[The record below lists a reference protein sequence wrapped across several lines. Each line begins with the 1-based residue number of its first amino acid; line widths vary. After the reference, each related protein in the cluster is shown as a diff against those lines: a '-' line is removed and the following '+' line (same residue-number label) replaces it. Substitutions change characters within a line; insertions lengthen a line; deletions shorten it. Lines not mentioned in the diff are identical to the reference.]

1 MGNEILYRPR
11 KKKIFGDE
19 KWVASMVLKQRMSLD
34 SLIKEVTSNT
44 TGQAGEVS
52 GMLRA
57 YLGRIRAHV
66 LEGEAV
72 KIAGLGTFYPKVSVR
87 YVETPED
94 VTVKNCIKS
103 ITIGF
108 RPETTLVKM
117 VKESG
122 LKKFTSKENEWEE

>member
-19 KWVASMVLKQRMSLD
+19 KWVASMVLKQKTSLKT
-34 SLIKEVTSNT
+34 IIQEVSTNTSA
-44 TGQAGEVS
+44 QAGEVN

-66 LEGEAV
+66 LEGESV

-87 YVETPED
+87 YVENAED
-94 VTVKNCIKS
+94 VSVNKCIKS

-122 LKKFTSKENEWEE
+122 IRKYTGKENEWED

>member
-1 MGNEILYRPR
+1 MYRPR

-19 KWVASMVLKQRMSLD
+19 KWVASMVLKQKTSLKT
-34 SLIKEVTSNT
+34 IIQEVSTNTSA
-44 TGQAGEVS
+44 QAGEVS

-66 LEGEAV
+66 LEGESV
-72 KIAGLGTFYPKVSVR
+72 KIAGLGTFYPKVSVH

-108 RPETTLVKM
+108 RPETTLVEM
-117 VKESG
+117 VKESSIRKYTG
-122 LKKFTSKENEWEE
+122 KENEWED

>member
-19 KWVASMVLKQRMSLD
+19 KWVASMVLKQKTSLTK
-34 SLIKEVTSNT
+34 IIQEVSTNTSA
-44 TGQAGEVS
+44 QAGEVN

-66 LEGEAV
+66 LEGESV

-87 YVETPED
+87 YVENAED
-94 VTVKNCIKS
+94 VSVNKCIKS

-117 VKESG
+117 VKESSIRKYTG
-122 LKKFTSKENEWEE
+122 KENEWED